1 MTSTNPAFASNLYDS
16 TYSADS
22 EGQRNPMYEAQ
33 GAKTPEE
40 GKSNPLFS
48 SNILDSSGSLQVR
61 PCSPSQRLPFYL
73 SSLLACCDAE
83 SIWTSAPLCRHAS
96 SWEDLSLI
104 MCSLR
109 RQP

>member
-22 EGQRNPMYEAQ
+22 EGQRNPMYEA
-33 GAKTPEE
+33 GGTKTPEE

-61 PCSPSQRLPFYL
+61 SAAFLHTGPPRMLCL
-73 SSLLACCDAE
+73 S
-83 SIWTSAPLCRHAS
+83 RAS
-96 SWEDLSLI
+96 GL
-104 MCSLR
+104 
-109 RQP
+109 

>member
-22 EGQRNPMYEAQ
+22 EGQRNPMYEA
-33 GAKTPEE
+33 GGTKTPEE

-61 PCSPSQRLPFYL
+61 SRPPAY
-73 SSLLACCDAE
+73 
-83 SIWTSAPLCRHAS
+83 
-96 SWEDLSLI
+96 
-104 MCSLR
+104 
-109 RQP
+109 